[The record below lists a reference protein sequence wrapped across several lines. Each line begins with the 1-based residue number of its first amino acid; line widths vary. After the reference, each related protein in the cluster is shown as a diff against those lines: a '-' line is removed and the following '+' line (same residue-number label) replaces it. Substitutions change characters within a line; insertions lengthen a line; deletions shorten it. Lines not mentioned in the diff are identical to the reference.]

1 MKNTLQPWETGAE
14 GREHDPTM
22 WLITGRERMRSFE
35 KLKYARTKVE
45 AMDRQIQLLQSIG
58 MEGQAVD
65 LVKNNRDQLVDEY
78 DNGIDELLTIRQ
90 RNHDLFLV
98 IVSHDLKGLTW
109 AESYNGI
116 MRHLRKDN
124 DLHDLIEV
132 IRYIEDRAENEKEN

>member
-1 MKNTLQPWETGAE
+1 
-14 GREHDPTM
+14 
-22 WLITGRERMRSFE
+22 MRSFE

-58 MEGQAVD
+58 MEGHAVD

-90 RNHDLFLV
+90 RNRDLFLV

-116 MRHLRKDN
+116 MRHLRN
-124 DLHDLIEV
+124 DSELHGLLEIT
-132 IRYIEDRAENEKEN
+132 RYIEDRLNREERKGEK

>member
-1 MKNTLQPWETGAE
+1 
-14 GREHDPTM
+14 
-22 WLITGRERMRSFE
+22 MRSFE

-58 MEGQAVD
+58 IQDQAVE

-78 DNGIDELLTIRQ
+78 DNGIDELLKIRQ
-90 RNHDLFLV
+90 QNHDLFLV

-116 MRHLRKDN
+116 MRHLRNDN

-132 IRYIEDRAENEKEN
+132 IRYIADRAENEKEK